1 MRVFSAGIG
10 TETNTFSPLPT
21 GLDAFHA
28 SGYYPAGTHPA
39 QMSRYAAPL
48 LIARDRA
55 RAEGWT
61 VLEGLYA
68 HAQPAGLVTR
78 AAYETLRDEL
88 LEDLR
93 RALPVDVV
101 LLGMHGAMVADGY
114 DDCEG
119 DLLARVREIAGPEA
133 IIGGELDPHAHLSPL
148 MVAQADLLIAYKEY
162 PHTDIYDRALELVDL
177 CVRTFRKEIA
187 PVAALVDT
195 GMVIPI
201 HTSRDPGRAFVD
213 RVQALEGHDGI
224 LTVSPIQGFA
234 TGDVPDMGTKVL
246 VYADGDPARAERL
259 AQQLAGEL
267 VADRDRYRVNYL
279 SIDDALDQA
288 LDPARHADA
297 APVIL
302 ADRSDNPG
310 SGAAGDAT
318 FILHRLIERGID
330 KVALGPLWD
339 PIAVQMAFAAGEGAR
354 LPLRIGGKISPLSGV
369 PVDADCLVRA
379 LRRGHVMTGQSG
391 EAVDVGDAALIDISG
406 IECVLISKRAQAFNT
421 DVFTGLGCDLAAQR
435 IVVVKS
441 AQHFYASFSALSRHV
456 LYVGAPGAATPR
468 HDLLTYAKARM
479 PKWPIRLE

>member
-28 SGYYPAGTHPA
+28 SGYYPAGTHPQ

-48 LIARDRA
+48 LIARERA
-55 RAEGWT
+55 RREGWT

-78 AAYETLRDEL
+78 AAYEALRDEL
-88 LEDLR
+88 LDDLR

-133 IIGGELDPHAHLSPL
+133 VIGGELDPHAHLSPL

-162 PHTDIYDRALELVDL
+162 PHTDIHDRAVELVDL

-195 GMVIPI
+195 QMVIPI
-201 HTSRDPGRAFVD
+201 HTSRDPGRAFID

-234 TGDVPDMGTKVL
+234 TGDVPEMGTKVL
-246 VYADGDPARAERL
+246 VYADGDAARAERL
-259 AQQLAGEL
+259 ASQLAGEL

-279 SIDDALDQA
+279 SIDEALDQA
-288 LDPARHADA
+288 RDALA
-297 APVIL
+297 APAIL

-310 SGAAGDAT
+310 SGAAGDST
-318 FILHRLIERGID
+318 FILRRLIERGMD
-330 KVALGPLWD
+330 NVALGPLWD
-339 PIAVQMAFAAGEGAR
+339 PIAVQMAFAAGEHAR
-354 LPLRIGGKISPLSGV
+354 LPLRVGGKISPLSGE
-369 PVDADCLVRA
+369 PVDAACHVKA
-379 LRRGHVMTGQSG
+379 LRRNHIMTGPSG
-391 EAVDVGDAALIDISG
+391 ETVDVGDAALIDIAG
-406 IECVLISKRAQAFNT
+406 IDCVLISKRAQAFNT
-421 DVFTGLGCDLAAQR
+421 DVFTGLGCDLAAKR

-441 AQHFYASFSALSRHV
+441 AQHFYASFSALSKHV

-468 HDLLTYAKARM
+468 HDLLTYTKARM
-479 PKWPIRLE
+479 PKWPIRME